1 MRYLV
6 VEIPWFVDQIP
17 ALQDDRIYKV
27 FQYVFC
33 LHLLKSYESQ
43 RPKGEGGQNTQPA
56 DNLRIEKTACHKV
69 RDQCCYTGDCR
80 ENELPWIETEEYG
93 LCITSYF
100 FVDSYFHFL

>member
-6 VEIPWFVDQIP
+6 VEIPWFVDQVP
-17 ALQDDRIYKV
+17 ALQDDRVYKV

-33 LHLLKSYESQ
+33 LHLLKSNESQ
-43 RPKGEGGQNTQPA
+43 RTKGKGCEDAQPA
-56 DNLRIEKTACHKV
+56 DDLCIEELACHKV
-69 RDQCCYTGDCR
+69 CDQCRTTCDCR

-100 FVDSYFHFL
+100 FVDSYFHCL

>member
-6 VEIPWFVDQIP
+6 VEIPWFVDQVP
-17 ALQDDRIYKV
+17 ALQDNRVYKV

-43 RPKGEGGQNTQPA
+43 CSKGKGCQDAQPA
-56 DNLRIEKTACHKV
+56 DDLCIEELAGDKV
-69 RDQCCYTGDCR
+69 CDQRRDTGDRR
-80 ENELPWIETEEYG
+80 ENELPWIEAKENG
-93 LCITSYF
+93 LGIASYF